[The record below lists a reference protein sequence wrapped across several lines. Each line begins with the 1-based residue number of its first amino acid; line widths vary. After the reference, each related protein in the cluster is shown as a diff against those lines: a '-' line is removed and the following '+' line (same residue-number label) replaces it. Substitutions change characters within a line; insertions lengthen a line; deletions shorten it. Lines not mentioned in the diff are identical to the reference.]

1 MCSNLLAT
9 RILILS
15 RVLVIPCEDTVHYL
29 QSKLSLSQFYT
40 NYSIMA
46 MSTIET
52 GPKLNWTRDNQMY
65 ERYRVWKKKVEFI
78 FCSAL
83 ADSTPKQLVSYL
95 KYWMADQGIPLIEK
109 WESTGKLDYSN
120 AEETPATEGGR
131 RRILLSG
138 YKVQTYWDLLD
149 EEFKPKGNKLLS
161 IIELWTRSKQGDKP
175 LNQWLTQVYNLVNIC
190 KYPEDSTDRII
201 RDVLIVGCNSNHAR
215 DKIIQ
220 QGEAVTLNQVIEILQ
235 AEESAYSTMK
245 QIQDCEEKPP
255 ASIYYQAY
263 DSRSKKSKNPS
274 NEQNSSSSSPTG
286 SKRKCFRCGEPFS
299 RQHMKECRAQNV
311 TCNGC
316 GIKGHLKKCCK
327 KSGNFP
333 KDSSNQQNN
342 QSPSTGSSRMNFA
355 STLPQTEAEFFDEK
369 GLLKHYNPQVP
380 QQHTG
385 SMFILKKVQ
394 DPNNAILLSEDGV
407 EIQHNTSTSVS
418 DPDPAPILSPDFPF
432 QEFPLREVV
441 NQSQIDYY
449 SISDTSDPRENSNSS
464 RKAAKSTD
472 LPLKSCLANRSHKEL
487 REIKG
492 SAISTAPTQSS
503 RDFNTISISDNCAT
517 RKSIPGI
524 TPRIM
529 TDNPSITTT
538 SPVETGV
545 TAIQAE
551 IPEEIQVHS
560 SNYRSVIPTDTQA
573 LTALQNLI
581 SDDFQA
587 KNTHSTQ
594 RKGEETPDTR
604 PDIQDKA
611 FQLIQKI
618 HNQLQQVQW
627 DLQRLHSLHK
637 YEN

>member
-1 MCSNLLAT
+1 
-9 RILILS
+9 
-15 RVLVIPCEDTVHYL
+15 
-29 QSKLSLSQFYT
+29 
-40 NYSIMA
+40 
-46 MSTIET
+46 MSTLET
-52 GPKLNWTRDNQMY
+52 GPKLDWTRDNQMY
-65 ERYRVWKKKVEFI
+65 ERYKIWKKKVEFI

-83 ADSTPKQLVSYL
+83 ADSTPRQLVSYL
-95 KYWMADQGIPLIEK
+95 KYWMGDQGIPLIEK

-120 AEETPATEGGR
+120 AEETPATDGGR
-131 RRILLSG
+131 RRILSSG

-215 DKIIQ
+215 DKIIR

-235 AEESAYSTMK
+235 TEESAHSTMQ
-245 QIQDCEEKPP
+245 QIQGYDKKSTG
-255 ASIYYQAY
+255 SIYYQAY
-263 DSRSKKSKNPS
+263 DSRSKKSKAPS

-311 TCNGC
+311 ICNGC

-333 KDSSNQQNN
+333 KDDSKRQN
-342 QSPSTGSSRMNFA
+342 QSSSTGSSKMNFA

-369 GLLKHYNPQVP
+369 GLLKEYNPQ

-407 EIQHNTSTSVS
+407 EIQHSVS
-418 DPDPAPILSPDFPF
+418 NPDPAPILSPDFPF
-432 QEFPLREVV
+432 QEFPLTEVV

-449 SISDTSDPRENSNSS
+449 SISDTTDPRECSNSS
-464 RKAAKSTD
+464 RKATKSTD
-472 LPLKSCLANRSHKEL
+472 LPLKSSLANRSHEEM

-492 SAISTAPTQSS
+492 SAVSTAPTQSS
-503 RDFNTISISDNCAT
+503 RDSNTISIPDNSAT
-517 RKSIPGI
+517 RKSNPGI
-524 TPRIM
+524 TSRIM
-529 TDNPSITTT
+529 TDTPSTPTTF
-538 SPVETGV
+538 SVETDV
-545 TAIQAE
+545 TAIPAE
-551 IPEEIQVHS
+551 IPEEVQMHS
-560 SNYRSVIPTDTQA
+560 NNYRSVMPTDTQA
-573 LTALQNLI
+573 LTALQSLI
-581 SDDFQA
+581 SGDFQV

-604 PDIQDKA
+604 SDIQDEA

-618 HNQLQQVQW
+618 HNQLQEVQW
-627 DLQRLHSLHK
+627 DLQRLHSLYK
-637 YEN
+637 YKN

>member
-1 MCSNLLAT
+1 M
-9 RILILS
+9 LS
-15 RVLVIPCEDTVHYL
+15 
-29 QSKLSLSQFYT
+29 S
-40 NYSIMA
+40 
-46 MSTIET
+46 

-65 ERYRVWKKKVEFI
+65 ERYKIWRKKVEFI

-95 KYWMADQGIPLIEK
+95 KYWMGDQGIPLIEK

-131 RRILLSG
+131 RRVLSSG

-235 AEESAYSTMK
+235 TEESTHSTMQ
-245 QIQDCEEKPP
+245 QIQGYDKKSTG
-255 ASIYYQAY
+255 SIYYQSY
-263 DSRSKKSKNPS
+263 EKSKKSKVS
-274 NEQNSSSSSPTG
+274 NEQNSSSSPTGSTG

-333 KDSSNQQNN
+333 KDDSKRQN
-342 QSPSTGSSRMNFA
+342 QSSSTDTGRMNIA
-355 STLPQTEAEFFDEK
+355 TTLPQTEAEFFDEK
-369 GLLKHYNPQVP
+369 GLLKEYNPQQQQQ

-385 SMFILKKVQ
+385 SMFILKKIQ
-394 DPNNAILLSEDGV
+394 DPSNAILLSEDGV

-432 QEFPLREVV
+432 QEFPLTEVV
-441 NQSQIDYY
+441 NQSQIDIS
-449 SISDTSDPRENSNSS
+449 SISDTSDPRESSNSS
-464 RKAAKSTD
+464 RKATKSTD
-472 LPLKSCLANRSHKEL
+472 LPLQSGLKSDLNNRSHEEMTEYRDL
-487 REIKG
+487 T
-492 SAISTAPTQSS
+492 ISDKHTQSS
-503 RDFNTISISDNCAT
+503 RDFSTISISDNSVT

-524 TPRIM
+524 TTGIM
-529 TDNPSITTT
+529 TDTPSITTT
-538 SPVETGV
+538 SPVETDV
-545 TAIQAE
+545 TAIPAE
-551 IPEEIQVHS
+551 TPEEHS

-573 LTALQNLI
+573 LTALQSLI

-594 RKGEETPDTR
+594 RKGEETPDTHSEL
-604 PDIQDKA
+604 QDET
-611 FQLIQKI
+611 FQLIKKI

-637 YEN
+637 YKN

>member
-1 MCSNLLAT
+1 
-9 RILILS
+9 
-15 RVLVIPCEDTVHYL
+15 
-29 QSKLSLSQFYT
+29 
-40 NYSIMA
+40 MA
-46 MSTIET
+46 MSTLES

-65 ERYRVWKKKVEFI
+65 ERYRIWRKKVEFI

-95 KYWMADQGIPLIEK
+95 KYWMGDQGIPLIEK

-120 AEETPATEGGR
+120 AEETPVTEGGR
-131 RRILLSG
+131 RRILSSG

-161 IIELWTRSKQGDKP
+161 IIELWTHSKQGDKP

-190 KYPEDSTDRII
+190 KYPEDSTYRII

-215 DKIIQ
+215 DKIIR
-220 QGEAVTLNQVIEILQ
+220 QGEAITLNQVIEILQ
-235 AEESAYSTMK
+235 AEESAYSTMQ
-245 QIQDCEEKPP
+245 QIQGYEKKSP
-255 ASIYYQAY
+255 ASIYYQSY
-263 DSRSKKSKNPS
+263 DSRSKKSKTPS
-274 NEQNSSSSSPTG
+274 NEQNSSSSPTG
-286 SKRKCFRCGEPFS
+286 SKKKCFRCGEPFS

-333 KDSSNQQNN
+333 KDDSKRQN
-342 QSPSTGSSRMNFA
+342 QSSSTGTGRMNIA
-355 STLPQTEAEFFDEK
+355 TTLPQTEAEFFDEK
-369 GLLKHYNPQVP
+369 GVLKEYIPQN
-380 QQHTG
+380 QQQYQHTG
-385 SMFILKKVQ
+385 SMFVLKKFQ
-394 DPNNAILLSEDGV
+394 GNPSDDILFSDNGV

-418 DPDPAPILSPDFPF
+418 DPDPAPIPSPDFPF
-432 QEFPLREVV
+432 QEFPLTEVV
-441 NQSQIDYY
+441 SQSQVDIS
-449 SISDTSDPRENSNSS
+449 SISDTSDPRETSNSS
-464 RKAAKSTD
+464 RKATKSTD
-472 LPLKSCLANRSHKEL
+472 LPLQSGLDSSIHEEMRENRDL
-487 REIKG
+487 T
-492 SAISTAPTQSS
+492 ISDKHTQSS
-503 RDFNTISISDNCAT
+503 RDSSTISISDNSAT
-517 RKSIPGI
+517 RESIPGI

-538 SPVETGV
+538 SPVETDV
-545 TAIQAE
+545 TAIPAE
-551 IPEEIQVHS
+551 ISEEVQMHL
-560 SNYRSVIPTDTQA
+560 SNYRSVMPTDTQA

-581 SDDFQA
+581 SDDFQV

-604 PDIQDKA
+604 SELQDET

-637 YEN
+637 YKN